1 MIYLVSQ
8 QNSCMIIACD
18 KLLKSIFSQLECLNI
33 DQIFEIYEHILSA
46 FVQAWLNILRQRK
59 YRYK

>member
-1 MIYLVSQ
+1 MLDLVTQ
-8 QNSCMIIACD
+8 QSTCMIIACD

-33 DQIFEIYEHILSA
+33 DQIFEIYENILSA

-59 YRYK
+59 YRFK